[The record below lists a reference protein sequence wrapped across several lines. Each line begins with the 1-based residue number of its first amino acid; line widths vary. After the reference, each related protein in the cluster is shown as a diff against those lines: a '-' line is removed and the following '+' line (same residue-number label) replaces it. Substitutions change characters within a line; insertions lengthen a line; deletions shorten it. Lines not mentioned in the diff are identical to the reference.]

1 VALLR
6 VAPKARRVGRAAV
19 AVARC
24 STGPMMRTVPDPQE
38 RSGWLLAAPFALFLL
53 AFAAYPIAFALVLVF
68 LHWDL
73 VRAPSFAG
81 LDNVRSLAIDGRF
94 WQAVENTGVFLAI
107 HVPLQVVVA
116 LALAVALDRRLVLRG
131 FWRAA
136 FFLPVVISGAVV
148 AILWSS
154 LYATDVGLINGL
166 LVRAGLE
173 PVPWLTH
180 PLTAMPAI
188 AVMATWKNVG
198 FYVVI
203 YLAGLQY
210 VPRSCREAIELD
222 GATAWQRFRFLTL
235 PLLLPQTIL
244 VVTLSTIN
252 GFQLFIEPY
261 VMTGG
266 GPLRRTYSIV
276 LYLYQNAFGYQKM
289 GYAATIGVALA
300 LMIGAVVAIQRR
312 VIGTGDTA

>member
-1 VALLR
+1 M
-6 VAPKARRVGRAAV
+6 RAE
-19 AVARC
+19 
-24 STGPMMRTVPDPQE
+24 E
-38 RSGWLLAAPFALFLL
+38 RSGWLLTAPYTAFLL

-68 LHWDL
+68 LRWDL
-73 VRAPSFAG
+73 VTAPAFAG
-81 LDNVRSLAIDGRF
+81 IDNVRFLVHDARF
-94 WQAVENTGVFLAI
+94 WRAVANTFVFLAI
-107 HVPLQVVVA
+107 HVPLQIAAA
-116 LALAVALDRRLVLRG
+116 LALALALNRRLVLRA

-148 AILWSS
+148 AILWSA
-154 LYATDVGLINGL
+154 LYATDVGLINRL
-166 LVRAGLE
+166 LVRIGLA
-173 PVPWLTH
+173 PVPWLTD

-188 AVMATWKNVG
+188 AVMVTWKNVG
-198 FYVVI
+198 FYVII

-210 VPRSCREAIELD
+210 IPRSCHEAIELE
-222 GATAWQRFRFLTL
+222 GATAWQRFRHLTL
-235 PLLLPQTIL
+235 PMLLPQTVL

-276 LYLYQNAFGYQKM
+276 LYLYTNAFSYQKM

-300 LMIGAVVAIQRR
+300 LMIGAVVALQRR
-312 VIGTGDTA
+312 VIGSAEAL

>member
-1 VALLR
+1 M
-6 VAPKARRVGRAAV
+6 RAE
-19 AVARC
+19 
-24 STGPMMRTVPDPQE
+24 E
-38 RSGWLLAAPFALFLL
+38 RSGWLLAAPYVTFLL
-53 AFAAYPIAFALVLVF
+53 AFAVYPIVFAVVLVF
-68 LHWDL
+68 LRWDL
-73 VRAPSFAG
+73 VTAPSFAG
-81 LDNVRSLAIDGRF
+81 LDNVQLLAHDARF
-94 WQAVENTGVFLAI
+94 WRAVANTFVFLAI
-107 HVPLQVVVA
+107 HVPLQIVAA
-116 LALAVALDRRLVLRG
+116 LALAVALNRPLAFRA

-154 LYATDVGLINGL
+154 LYATDVGLINNV
-166 LVRAGLE
+166 LVRMGLQA
-173 PVPWLTH
+173 VPWLTN
-180 PLTAMPAI
+180 PATAMPAI
-188 AVMATWKNVG
+188 AAMVTWKNVG
-198 FYVVI
+198 FYVII

-210 VPRSCREAIELD
+210 IPRSCKEAIEIE
-222 GATAWQRFRFLTL
+222 GASSWQRFRYLTL

-276 LYLYQNAFGYQKM
+276 LYLYTNAFSYQKM

-300 LMIGAVVAIQRR
+300 LMIGAVVVIQRR
-312 VIGTGDTA
+312 MLGSGESL